1 MYDFVLQL
9 LLFVY
14 SKIAMLGPTRDL
26 CV

>member
-1 MYDFVLQL
+1 MYDFVLQ